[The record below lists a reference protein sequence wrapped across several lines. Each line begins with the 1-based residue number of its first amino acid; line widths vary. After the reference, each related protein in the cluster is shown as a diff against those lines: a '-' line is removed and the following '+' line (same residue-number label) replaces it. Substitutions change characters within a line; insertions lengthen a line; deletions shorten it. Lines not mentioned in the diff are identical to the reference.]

1 MKKAKRVH
9 PSLPIEKY
17 ESKSGFRHMIR
28 TTNFWC
34 TVAVIVVIFG
44 IAYAIK

>member
-1 MKKAKRVH
+1 MKKAKKVIV
-9 PSLPIEKY
+9 SLPIEKY

-44 IAYAIK
+44 IAYLMK